1 LVDSI
6 CLAKKCRV
14 FPPIWSVTIPST
26 KLVTQLESLI
36 RGEQKLETLKS
47 ELRQMLTDLAS
58 LPPGFDENADLYR
71 DLGMTSM
78 KAMELLMSL
87 EERYEVSV
95 PDEEF
100 IEATSLERLAT
111 MMQALKS

>member
-1 LVDSI
+1 MPCPVSDLECYYPVNK
-6 CLAKKCRV
+6 LAPDLGSRV
-14 FPPIWSVTIPST
+14 
-26 KLVTQLESLI
+26 

-58 LPPGFDENADLYR
+58 LPQGFDENADLYR

-78 KAMELLMSL
+78 KAMELLMAL
-87 EERYEVSV
+87 EERYTVRV

-111 MMQALKS
+111 MMQALKD